1 MVSFEMFHRVA
12 MKLGL
17 SVGHRHSRML
27 WIMISFDSYDEIQ
40 QFLPERD
47 VKLGITRVYLQPFT
61 ALGKPFRNRDPVSS
75 IIGFK
80 GLVTFVIFRR
90 ILRQLDIVISDRV
103 RAKYR
108 VAPCRARILEAEGL
122 PKRPGLCA
130 VILPCLC

>member
-12 MKLGL
+12 VKLGL

-61 ALGKPFRNRDPVSS
+61 ALGKPFLNRDSVSN
-75 IIGFK
+75 IVGYK

-103 RAKYR
+103 NNFTCIYTYLSMSRRSSKWVHMY
-108 VAPCRARILEAEGL
+108 I
-122 PKRPGLCA
+122 
-130 VILPCLC
+130 

>member
-61 ALGKPFRNRDPVSS
+61 SLGRPFLNRDPVSS
-75 IIGFK
+75 IVGFK

-90 ILRQLDIVISDRV
+90 ILRQLDIIISDRV
-103 RAKYR
+103 R
-108 VAPCRARILEAEGL
+108 
-122 PKRPGLCA
+122 PGSL
-130 VILPCLC
+130 